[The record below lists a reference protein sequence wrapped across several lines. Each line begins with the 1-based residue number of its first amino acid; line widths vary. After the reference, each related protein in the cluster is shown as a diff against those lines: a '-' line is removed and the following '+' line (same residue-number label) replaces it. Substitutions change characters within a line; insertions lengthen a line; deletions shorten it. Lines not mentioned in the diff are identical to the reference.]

1 MGAGDR
7 RAVPIRKLV
16 MPAIRLP
23 LLAFVALLALLAGG
37 CAHASGTWVELAGE
51 RYQVEVAD
59 DQESRAR
66 GLMFRES
73 LPDGHGMLFVHERE
87 EWLSYWMKN
96 TLIPLDILYFDA
108 ERRLVGQQRQVPP
121 CPPATRCGTY
131 PSQAPA
137 MFVLELNAG
146 EAERIGLQDGMVITF
161 GPGITPVGR

>member
-1 MGAGDR
+1 
-7 RAVPIRKLV
+7 

-121 CPPATRCGTY
+121 CPPAARCGTY

-161 GPGITPVGR
+161 GPGITPAGR

>member
-1 MGAGDR
+1 
-7 RAVPIRKLV
+7 
-16 MPAIRLP
+16 MPARRLP
-23 LLAFVALLALLAGG
+23 VLVLVTLLALLAGG
-37 CAHASGTWVELAGE
+37 CAHASGPWVELAGE

-73 LPDGHGMLFVHERE
+73 MPAGHGMLFVHERE
-87 EWLSYWMKN
+87 DWLAYWMKN

-108 ERRLVGQQRQVPP
+108 ERRLVGQQRGVPP
-121 CPPATRCGTY
+121 CPPATRCATY

-146 EAERIGLQDGMVITF
+146 EAERLGLEDGTALTF
-161 GPGITPVGR
+161 GPGIVPAGR